1 MLLMRILKPT
11 LAIVLG
17 LALAPAAAF
26 AQATNSSVPPP
37 NPKASVTT
45 STPATTVGE
54 GANGSRPVGG
64 AGVTLTP
71 QHKKHKR
78 AHKNFNGKHKDYTK
92 SSPAK
97 GPTAPK
103 YYKQPVS
110 PK

>member
-1 MLLMRILKPT
+1 MRILKPT

-26 AQATNSSVPPP
+26 AQASNSSVPPP

-45 STPATTVGE
+45 DTPATTVGE

-71 QHKKHKR
+71 EKKKHKR
-78 AHKNFNGKHKDYTK
+78 HHKNMSGKHKDYTK
-92 SSPAK
+92 DSPSK

-103 YYKQPVS
+103 YYKQPTS
-110 PK
+110 PQ